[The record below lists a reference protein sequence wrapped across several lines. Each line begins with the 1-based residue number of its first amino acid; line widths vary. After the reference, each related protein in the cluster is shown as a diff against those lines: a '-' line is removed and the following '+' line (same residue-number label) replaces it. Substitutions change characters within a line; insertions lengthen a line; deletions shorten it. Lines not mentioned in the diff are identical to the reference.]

1 MSSIVPPPALKL
13 FDACLEAAY
22 FFGLFLYC
30 SEKVS
35 YNW

>member
-1 MSSIVPPPALKL
+1 MSSIVPPTAFQFL
-13 FDACLEAAY
+13 DTRLEAAY